1 MEVTEER
8 DREGRVDKVD
18 KKGDTKEERLRVDT
32 KTDTTSDVLLYYS
45 LVFVEDS
52 IHVGVE
58 TLYVLIMYP
67 TVGWAV
73 LDNWGR

>member
-45 LVFVEDS
+45 LVF
-52 IHVGVE
+52 I
-58 TLYVLIMYP
+58 
-67 TVGWAV
+67 
-73 LDNWGR
+73 